1 MSNDN
6 QPPPPPEM
14 DAPLPPNAGEQ
25 TPLHDEYVEIVL
37 PPRQATGTG
46 TDAPAPAAPL
56 TPPTD
61 DDVVA
66 FSGRS
71 CVWIFG
77 GMLMCSLL
85 FFVVVSVGL
94 FTAGREATDLIGNM
108 ANFFRVDLSFV
119 DWDDRI
125 TVDVPDTVYVPSV
138 ERVQAL
144 SEIVTTRFNYS
155 QVFTAQS
162 DIPAALARLY
172 GENVVMVAVGHIE
185 AGIDVSAISEED
197 ITYNPSTQ
205 TLTINLPAPALRA
218 CFLNESESYVVERER
233 GTFADP
239 SSELED
245 NTRDY
250 ALRQFREQALED
262 GILDTAASETRTV
275 MQEFLQS
282 VSPTEVI
289 VSINIAPP
297 STDAPLPDTC
307 R

>member
-1 MSNDN
+1 
-6 QPPPPPEM
+6 M
-14 DAPLPPNAGEQ
+14 DAPLPPNAGGQ
-25 TPLHDEYVEIVL
+25 TPPDDEYVEIVL

-56 TPPTD
+56 TPPAD
-61 DDVVA
+61 DDVIA

-71 CVWIFG
+71 CLWIFG

-108 ANFFRVDLSFV
+108 ASFFRVDLSFV

-162 DIPAALARLY
+162 DIPAALTRLY

-197 ITYNPSTQ
+197 ITYNPSAQ
-205 TLTINLPAPALRA
+205 TLTLNLPAPALRA

-233 GTFADP
+233 GAFADP

-250 ALRQFREQALED
+250 ALRQFREQAIED
-262 GILDTAASETRTV
+262 GILDTATSETRTI

-282 VSPTEVI
+282 VSPAEVI
-289 VSINIAPP
+289 VRINIAPP
-297 STDAPLPDTC
+297 DTNALLPDTC